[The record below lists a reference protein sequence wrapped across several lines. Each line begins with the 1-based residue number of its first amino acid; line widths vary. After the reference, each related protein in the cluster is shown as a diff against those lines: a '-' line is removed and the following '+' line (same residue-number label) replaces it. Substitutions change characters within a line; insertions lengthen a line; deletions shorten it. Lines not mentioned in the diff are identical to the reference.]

1 MYLMNLFFKQGTKV
15 SIVILINISV
25 LMSQAG
31 FLHNVDGEVVDGNGD
46 PILLRGFGLGGW
58 LVPEGYMLIN
68 TGWIN
73 GYESPT
79 DIENHVLNLIGP
91 DAADDFWELYRS
103 NYVAQEDIDQ
113 IAEWGFNHI
122 RVPFHYK
129 QFYDSSGTQNPIGYG
144 IIDELITW
152 CQPHN
157 MYIIL
162 DMHCAPGGQNGG
174 PISDSDGTARLWL
187 EEENKELTIQIWR
200 EIAEYYSDETL
211 IAGYDLINEP
221 VLPGGVTLEEFKQ
234 LYMDITEAI

>member
-1 MYLMNLFFKQGTKV
+1 MNLFFKQGTKV
-15 SIVILINISV
+15 SLAILINISV
-25 LMSQAG
+25 SMSQAG

-187 EEENKELTIQIWR
+187 E
-200 EIAEYYSDETL
+200 
-211 IAGYDLINEP
+211 
-221 VLPGGVTLEEFKQ
+221 V
-234 LYMDITEAI
+234 